1 MPWKKLLWISWI
13 FFLNQINNCLT
24 PTLSH
29 RRGRNTNTDMKI
41 NRRHREGAEVSTD
54 SLSDIMFFLLIFFL
68 ILSTLVN
75 PSVIKINLP
84 SSKANQQIDT
94 KPIALVVT
102 KDLQYYLNNKPV
114 DAMNLES
121 ELVAAMSQMKEP
133 TVILKVDNS
142 LTVQDLVNVMQIGAK
157 LKVKMVLGTK
167 PPNAG

>member
-1 MPWKKLLWISWI
+1 
-13 FFLNQINNCLT
+13 
-24 PTLSH
+24 
-29 RRGRNTNTDMKI
+29 MKI
-41 NRRHREGAEVSTD
+41 RRRHKEGAEVSTD
-54 SLSDIMFFLLIFFL
+54 SLNDIMFFLLIFFL

-84 SSKANQQIDT
+84 SSKNNQQIET

-114 DAMNLES
+114 DILNLES
-121 ELVAAMSQMKEP
+121 ELGAAIAEMKDP

-157 LKVKMVLGTK
+157 LKVKMVL
-167 PPNAG
+167 

>member
-1 MPWKKLLWISWI
+1 
-13 FFLNQINNCLT
+13 
-24 PTLSH
+24 
-29 RRGRNTNTDMKI
+29 MKI
-41 NRRHREGAEVSTD
+41 RRRHKEGAEVSTD
-54 SLSDIMFFLLIFFL
+54 SLNDIMFFLLIFFL

-84 SSKANQQIDT
+84 SSKNNQQIET

-114 DAMNLES
+114 DILNLES
-121 ELVAAMSQMKEP
+121 ELGAAIAEMNDP

-167 PPNAG
+167 PPNAN

>member
-1 MPWKKLLWISWI
+1 
-13 FFLNQINNCLT
+13 
-24 PTLSH
+24 
-29 RRGRNTNTDMKI
+29 MKI
-41 NRRHREGAEVSTD
+41 RRRHREGAEVSTD
-54 SLSDIMFFLLIFFL
+54 SLNDIMFFLLIFFL

-102 KDLQYYLNNKPV
+102 KDLQYFLNNRPV
-114 DAMNLES
+114 DVMNLEA
-121 ELVAAMSQMKEP
+121 ELIEAMKEVKEP

-157 LKVKMVLGTK
+157 LKVKMVLGTR
-167 PPNAG
+167 PPNAQ

>member
-1 MPWKKLLWISWI
+1 MVGKIKYK
-13 FFLNQINNCLT
+13 
-24 PTLSH
+24 
-29 RRGRNTNTDMKI
+29 MKI
-41 NRRHREGAEVSTD
+41 KRRHREGAEVSTD

-68 ILSTLVN
+68 ILSTLAN
-75 PSVIKINLP
+75 PSVIKVNLP
-84 SSKANQQIDT
+84 SSKNNVVFDT

-102 KDLQYYLNNKPV
+102 KDMEYYVNNKPV

-121 ELVAAMSQMKEP
+121 ELVAAMSLVKEP

>member
-1 MPWKKLLWISWI
+1 
-13 FFLNQINNCLT
+13 
-24 PTLSH
+24 
-29 RRGRNTNTDMKI
+29 MKI
-41 NRRHREGAEVSTD
+41 RRRHKEGAEVSTD

-84 SSKANQQIDT
+84 SSKNNQQIET

-102 KDLQYYLNNKPV
+102 KDLQYYLNNKLVEPV
-114 DAMNLES
+114 DLER
-121 ELVAAMSQMKEP
+121 ELVAAISLMKEP

>member
-1 MPWKKLLWISWI
+1 M
-13 FFLNQINNCLT
+13 
-24 PTLSH
+24 
-29 RRGRNTNTDMKI
+29 
-41 NRRHREGAEVSTD
+41 STD

-75 PSVIKINLP
+75 PSVIKVNLP
-84 SSKANQQIDT
+84 SSRNNQQIET

-102 KDLQYYLNNKPV
+102 KDLHYYLNNKPV
-114 DAMNLES
+114 DPIDLET
-121 ELVAAMSQMKEP
+121 ELMAAISLMKEP
-133 TVILKVDNS
+133 TVILKVDNA

>member
-1 MPWKKLLWISWI
+1 
-13 FFLNQINNCLT
+13 
-24 PTLSH
+24 
-29 RRGRNTNTDMKI
+29 MKI
-41 NRRHREGAEVSTD
+41 RRRHKEGAEVSTD
-54 SLSDIMFFLLIFFL
+54 SLNDIMFFLLIFFL

-84 SSKANQQIDT
+84 SSKNNQQIET

-114 DAMNLES
+114 DILSLES
-121 ELVAAMSQMKEP
+121 ELGAAIAEMKDP

-167 PPNAG
+167 PPNAN

>member
-1 MPWKKLLWISWI
+1 
-13 FFLNQINNCLT
+13 
-24 PTLSH
+24 
-29 RRGRNTNTDMKI
+29 MKI

-84 SSKANQQIDT
+84 SSKANQQIQT
-94 KPIALVVT
+94 KPIALVMT
-102 KDLQYYLNNKPV
+102 KERLYYLNNKLV

-121 ELVAAMSQMKEP
+121 ELVNAMNLVKDP

-142 LTVQDLVNVMQIGAK
+142 LTVQDLVDVMQIGAK
-157 LKVKMVLGTK
+157 LKVKMVLGTR
-167 PPNAG
+167 PPNG

>member
-1 MPWKKLLWISWI
+1 
-13 FFLNQINNCLT
+13 
-24 PTLSH
+24 
-29 RRGRNTNTDMKI
+29 MKI
-41 NRRHREGAEVSTD
+41 KRRHREGAEVSTD

-75 PSVIKINLP
+75 PSVIKVNLP
-84 SSKANQQIDT
+84 SSKSNQTFDT

-102 KDLQYYLNNKPV
+102 KDLQYYLNNKLV
-114 DAMNLES
+114 DAMNLEA
-121 ELVAAMSQMKEP
+121 ELVTAMSQMKDP

-157 LKVKMVLGTK
+157 LKVKMVLGTR

>member
-1 MPWKKLLWISWI
+1 
-13 FFLNQINNCLT
+13 
-24 PTLSH
+24 
-29 RRGRNTNTDMKI
+29 MKI

-75 PSVIKINLP
+75 PSVIKVNLP
-84 SSKANQQIDT
+84 SSKSNQTFDT

-102 KDLQYYLNNKPV
+102 KNLEYYVNNKLV
-114 DAMNLES
+114 DGMNLES
-121 ELVAAMSQMKEP
+121 ELVAAMSLMKEP
-133 TVILKVDNS
+133 TIILKVDNS

>member
-1 MPWKKLLWISWI
+1 MVIRSA
-13 FFLNQINNCLT
+13 
-24 PTLSH
+24 
-29 RRGRNTNTDMKI
+29 MKI
-41 NRRHREGAEVSTD
+41 NRQHREGAEVSTD

-102 KDLQYYLNNKPV
+102 KDLQYFLNNKPV
-114 DAMNLES
+114 DVMNLES
-121 ELVAAMSQMKEP
+121 ELVTAMSQMKDP
-133 TVILKVDNS
+133 TVILRVDNA

-167 PPNAG
+167 PPNAS

>member
-1 MPWKKLLWISWI
+1 
-13 FFLNQINNCLT
+13 
-24 PTLSH
+24 
-29 RRGRNTNTDMKI
+29 MKI
-41 NRRHREGAEVSTD
+41 KRRHREGAEVSTD

-75 PSVIKINLP
+75 PSVIKVNLP
-84 SSKANQQIDT
+84 SSRNNQQIET

-102 KDLQYYLNNKPV
+102 KDLHYYLNNKPV
-114 DAMNLES
+114 DPIDLET
-121 ELVAAMSQMKEP
+121 ELMAAISLMKEP
-133 TVILKVDNS
+133 TVILKVDNA